1 LLRNTSFILEINPRK
16 GSGQAAYQQ
25 LSFFQAK
32 TEKNYT
38 LSNLTELLFNRYL
51 VFPYS
56 YTKVI
61 ILSDK

>member
-1 LLRNTSFILEINPRK
+1 MRNTSFILEINPRK

-51 VFPYS
+51 
-56 YTKVI
+56 TQQ
-61 ILSDK
+61 